1 MDGRAN
7 PLMDGKVV
15 GASGYLFV
23 FLSICLCI
31 YLPIYLINLS
41 IYQPINQ
48 SIYQSIN
55 QSVYLS
61 INLSINL
68 PINQPINQSI
78 GLSIYLPGLS
88 ICLPASLKTK
98 LFCETSSIFEVAKLQ
113 NKAILRDLLQEWKV
127 ECRADGLVPMRVTI
141 FSFHLSQVLR
151 LPGKVRPGHTK
162 CRTCHAKSS

>member
-1 MDGRAN
+1 MAERTHWWMERWLERRA
-7 PLMDGKVV
+7 
-15 GASGYLFV
+15 
-23 FLSICLCI
+23 I
-31 YLPIYLINLS
+31 YLSFYLSVYVSTYLSNQFINLS
-41 IYQPINQ
+41 TNQ
-48 SIYQSIN
+48 SINLSIN